1 MFCFKCGSEIKEEDL
16 FCPKCGTRQMLSA
29 VGNEK
34 VESIEAEISVPN
46 KSKKKIIIIGITA
59 IVAILAIVF
68 LVMKKHN
75 RVDEKGSALPKL
87 TNIESELN
95 TAFAMLFEGTGVNV
109 DKIQDFQIEEQ
120 KETTHDKAF
129 SCNAF
134 NGNLT
139 VMGLAKGEDV
149 IQVQTVLLTPSA
161 GFDSLEDS
169 EKKALVGVALFPA
182 SIFDDE
188 IKTLDDFNTLINALE
203 EVENTGISGDTM
215 RYVKDDIEYTMVS
228 GYSYSRSAIIISV
241 NIRYLPAFSC
251 GYFEEDEEENIEIN
265 SNNTIDAKE
274 DFLKSFHEK
283 SNGYWVDMD
292 SINYAEYGAIFDFYA
307 FTEEELYFATYCG
320 HKWLSGKVV
329 DADLLADN
337 MYKITIFYPEVNDV
351 DMDYYCEEY
360 TEEWEVCFD
369 NNTFYLL
376 DDPNVVY
383 TYAGETLDEAASV
396 VEKLCKGLFGNV
408 VNNDY
413 DKNSSK
419 SGDELNV
426 EELFLKLL
434 NGKDE
439 VDYDDSY
446 CEGIISIYKNVD
458 EYSNIYYT
466 IVGRGFSGFNS
477 SDCVDV
483 VGNIYY
489 FHQQNEWFSTY
500 YKIEVKEDYILI
512 YYGDSQET
520 CTELCGQIGESEES
534 LKKKN
539 AEEEAKK
546 LFSGLLGQYEDIISG
561 ETITIRTEE
570 GFGYNSYASYAI
582 EGKGFETLYD
592 TWCAEAEDGLYHFDF
607 VDIYYI
613 IRVDQSGE
621 VTISSGPDKEDCN
634 TICGSFRIA
643 SQNDKDTSVKSPDK
657 QYNENTETHT
667 HAWSSWNASDNSQHY
682 SECICGEKRSEG

>member
-68 LVMKKHN
+68 LVMKKYN

-109 DKIQDFQIEEQ
+109 GKIQDFQIEEQ
-120 KETTHDKAF
+120 KETTHDKSF
-129 SCNAF
+129 SCNAL

-139 VMGLAKGEDV
+139 VMGLVKGEDV
-149 IQVQTVLLTPSA
+149 IQVQTVLLASSA
-161 GFDSLEDS
+161 DVDSLEDIG
-169 EKKALVGVALFPA
+169 KKALVGVAFCPA

-203 EVENTGISGDTM
+203 KVENTGISGDTM

-228 GYSYSRSAIIISV
+228 GYSYSRSTIIISV

-265 SNNTIDAKE
+265 SNNTIDAKK

-292 SINYAEYGAIFDFYA
+292 SIKYGTIFDFYA

-320 HKWLSGKVV
+320 HKWSSGKVV

-396 VEKLCKGLFGNV
+396 VEEWGKELLASSIIVNTDISYAKFGQIA
-408 VNNDY
+408 Y
-413 DKNSSK
+413 DVINEYY
-419 SGDELNV
+419 G
-426 EELFLKLL
+426 
-434 NGKDE
+434 
-439 VDYDDSY
+439 YDDSK
-446 CEGIISIYKNVD
+446 SLNNVTGD
-458 EYSNIYYT
+458 NYSVVNGEYGDNNSLCVTAYT
-466 IVGRGFSGFNS
+466 TGGVE
-477 SDCVDV
+477 
-483 VGNIYY
+483 GNIVQIECTENNWRWLSNEDLLDRMKELLVPITVFFEGVNKSGIVDYIYNNLLLYDNVISTDGLVLVKKYY
-489 FHQQNEWFSTY
+489 FC
-500 YKIEVKEDYILI
+500 KDDVEVFVIVTS
-512 YYGDSQET
+512 YGIDG
-520 CTELCGQIGESEES
+520 TE
-534 LKKKN
+534 
-539 AEEEAKK
+539 
-546 LFSGLLGQYEDIISG
+546 IS
-561 ETITIRTEE
+561 
-570 GFGYNSYASYAI
+570 SYAQVTSAN
-582 EGKGFETLYD
+582 LYWD
-592 TWCAEAEDGLYHFDF
+592 
-607 VDIYYI
+607 
-613 IRVDQSGE
+613 
-621 VTISSGPDKEDCN
+621 
-634 TICGSFRIA
+634 
-643 SQNDKDTSVKSPDK
+643 
-657 QYNENTETHT
+657 YNF
-667 HAWSSWNASDNSQHY
+667 
-682 SECICGEKRSEG
+682 K